1 MQEKINNIKE
11 KILAANEAYYRN
23 DDPIMT
29 DGEYDKLKKE
39 LKKLEDEH
47 PEYKTGILDEVGY
60 KVLDA
65 FKKVQH
71 SLPMVSINDV
81 FDEKELQNFIEKCER
96 FLAMGNLEFFCEPKI
111 DGLSFS
117 ARYENGNFVLG
128 ATRGDG
134 LIGEDITE
142 NLKVINGFPQKLNG
156 DKIPKLIEIRGEIYM
171 SKQDFI
177 NLNKKNSES
186 GEKIFANP
194 RNAAAGSLRQLDT
207 AITAKRNLKYFTY
220 TLGEYSDDFKINSQ
234 EELINTLKNFGFNTT
249 ENVKLCK
256 NINEILNYFEFMKE
270 IRHSLDYDID
280 GVVYK
285 VNSWNL
291 QKRLGLV
298 ANRPRWAIA
307 HKFPAEQ
314 AITVIRKID
323 IQVGRTGALTP
334 VARLDPVNI
343 GGVIVS
349 NATLHNKDEIEKKD
363 IREGDEV
370 IVQRAGDVIP
380 QVVEVKK
387 HSESSKKFIFP
398 NICPVCGS
406 PAKSYGEDVVIR
418 CTGGVNCPAQVV
430 EGLKHFVSKDAFDIK
445 GLGAK
450 QIEQF
455 YKEKRIE
462 NFIDIFKLEERETIL
477 KHKYDN
483 DDFFIKENQEIDK
496 KDYPTIP
503 LYYMDGFGEKS
514 TKNLFDGINKAKDI
528 ELYRFLYALGIRFLG
543 EITAKLIAKNYGSLT
558 NFLSNMVDA
567 SKKDIFGERNN
578 EAYQKFSSIDGIGDK
593 TANAILDYF
602 EDERNINSIIELQKV
617 LNIKDYQRVGIGG
630 KLDGKTVLF
639 TGTLQN
645 MTRAEAKARAEAMGA
660 KVLSGIS
667 SKLDILVVGDEAGS
681 KLKKAQE
688 LNIKII
694 NENEWME
701 LVK

>member
-1 MQEKINNIKE
+1 MQEKINSIKE
-11 KILAANEAYYRN
+11 KILAANEAYYTN

-29 DGEYDKLKKE
+29 DAEYDKLKKE
-39 LKKLEDEH
+39 LKKLEEEY

-96 FLAMGNLEFFCEPKI
+96 FLAMENLEFFCEPKI

-142 NLKVINGFPQKLNG
+142 NLKVINNFPKKLKG

-207 AITAKRNLKYFTY
+207 SITAKRNLKYFTY
-220 TLGEYSDDFKINSQ
+220 TLGEYSDDFTINSQ
-234 EELINTLKNFGFNTT
+234 EELINTLKNLGFNTT

-285 VNSWNL
+285 VNNWNL
-291 QKRLGLV
+291 QGRLGLV

-314 AITVIRKID
+314 AITVIKKID

-387 HSESSKKFIFP
+387 HAENSVKFIFP
-398 NICPVCGS
+398 DICPVCGS
-406 PAKSYGEDVVIR
+406 PAKSYGDDVVIR
-418 CTGGVNCPAQVV
+418 CTGGVNCSAQVV

-567 SKKDIFGERNN
+567 SRKDIFGERNN

-602 EDERNINSIIELQKV
+602 EDERNIKIIKELQKI
-617 LNIKDYQRVGIGG
+617 LNVEDFKNNSNGG
-630 KLDGKTVLF
+630 KLEGKTILF
-639 TGTLQN
+639 TGTLKN
-645 MTRAEAKARAEAMGA
+645 MTRAEAKARAESLGA
-660 KVLSGIS
+660 RVLSGIS
-667 SKLDILVVGDEAGS
+667 SKLDILVVGEDACS
-681 KLKKAQE
+681 KLKKSQ
-688 LNIKII
+688 
-694 NENEWME
+694 
-701 LVK
+701 